1 MTATKAEQKDIS
13 NSIDKIGKGVEK
25 VLDDYK
31 DLGEKYKSTKAQID
45 DYAKELKEIKE
56 ATDTRFVELSKN
68 AMMGLTAQ
76 KKLSPEVKAMVDYIA
91 GKSAATFGDPTTG
104 GYMAPSEFI
113 AEVIHKV
120 YDSGGIM
127 ALANVKSVTGMIAEI
142 PYEASEGSS
151 HWVGETETRVKDGNG
166 AYGLAKIP
174 MNTLISTLPLSNDL
188 LNASAMNI
196 ESEMINSLTAKLQR
210 DLESAFAVGTG
221 VKQPLGL
228 FSDSSIESIASG
240 ASGGLTSDALYSMIA
255 EVPTATYANARFV
268 MSNKILYNG
277 FAKLKDLEGR
287 YLLQP
292 SLGQGLPMTLLG
304 YPVSLTAFA
313 PSTLTNG
320 NIVAIFGDVRSA
332 YVIGQGQ
339 SMTMVRDAITG
350 YDNNMTYIKFNSRV
364 GGQTVMP
371 SSVVSMEVNES

>member
-1 MTATKAEQKDIS
+1 
-13 NSIDKIGKGVEK
+13 
-25 VLDDYK
+25 
-31 DLGEKYKSTKAQID
+31 
-45 DYAKELKEIKE
+45 
-56 ATDTRFVELSKN
+56 
-68 AMMGLTAQ
+68 
-76 KKLSPEVKAMVDYIA
+76 MVDYIA

-151 HWVGETETRVKDGNG
+151 HWVGETETRAKDGNG

-371 SSVVSMEVNES
+371 SSVVSMEVNAS